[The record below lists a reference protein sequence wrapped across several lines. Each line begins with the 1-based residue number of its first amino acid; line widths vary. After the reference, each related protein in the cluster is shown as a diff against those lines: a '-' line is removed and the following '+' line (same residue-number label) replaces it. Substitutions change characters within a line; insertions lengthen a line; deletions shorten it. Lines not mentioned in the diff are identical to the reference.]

1 MYKGLIFLII
11 LAIVLAIAFYR
22 SPKCEGF
29 QNPFEDPSLAQKGVG
44 NIKADPLPLAKMPSS
59 PYDAIAKTTPSPYR
73 DPANEPARYSRI
85 QGAIADLQTFF
96 GFEIAN
102 LEDRSDPA
110 FQLPI
115 QTARADLSELQALQ
129 STLERNPG
137 IPSRMTNKKLDDILG
152 NLQYLRNEARLIKNV
167 SAEGFADYDDDEEE
181 LLQEG
186 FFNYYGDDED
196 DVYETF
202 VDPIDIQKLRI
213 LLGRWYD
220 FSKKEGFADMAFLE
234 DQIAQISTS
243 FANTMIALQ
252 NNTGIADF
260 RGRFYA
266 FLGIFNEYIKF
277 GTSDDPNLEKSAEHV
292 KTFSNEKVQQDMA
305 KLAII
310 ANMASPC
317 PKVTCPDVSAQE
329 YDKALEDFKTKFG
342 ITIGKKKSKVQRKKA
357 TVRQRAT
364 RRSTEAKPEVVA
376 EQPQPQEAPQTQA
389 APQVAPVVPTPP
401 PITTQIQVSG
411 QCPRATKAQ
420 LNDFYNRLSGEISKL
435 SATNNSDPI
444 MQARIRN
451 LTAIKNSVGDL
462 IDYMKGGTLSAND
475 VPLTKCDIDSSLPVL
490 GNPQAPLPSIL
501 TNLGMPSGLLNA
513 FPGGLSMGDS
523 QTIKQLSGVFDK
535 YMDTLTKGASWNF
548 GFEVNYDSPRALEI
562 MEAQQKEAEAIGS
575 MFSKPWR
582 IDVTGLNPS
591 GVPGM
596 EANSSFNFEPAGPYN
611 KQAKANLDGNDV
623 IRETGLPGFNRG
635 QGAPIAP
642 KTGNFEWKQR
652 AKSICE
658 QVRLRGMNPAD
669 FGCRADVYEDA
680 DPNFSWRGYTA
691 MLCSRLET
699 TMDPGLPVTVGC
711 PPSNWPGWKA

>member
-1 MYKGLIFLII
+1 
-11 LAIVLAIAFYR
+11 
-22 SPKCEGF
+22 
-29 QNPFEDPSLAQKGVG
+29 
-44 NIKADPLPLAKMPSS
+44 
-59 PYDAIAKTTPSPYR
+59 
-73 DPANEPARYSRI
+73 
-85 QGAIADLQTFF
+85 
-96 GFEIAN
+96 
-102 LEDRSDPA
+102 
-110 FQLPI
+110 
-115 QTARADLSELQALQ
+115 
-129 STLERNPG
+129 
-137 IPSRMTNKKLDDILG
+137 
-152 NLQYLRNEARLIKNV
+152 
-167 SAEGFADYDDDEEE
+167 
-181 LLQEG
+181 
-186 FFNYYGDDED
+186 
-196 DVYETF
+196 
-202 VDPIDIQKLRI
+202 
-213 LLGRWYD
+213 
-220 FSKKEGFADMAFLE
+220 
-234 DQIAQISTS
+234 
-243 FANTMIALQ
+243 
-252 NNTGIADF
+252 
-260 RGRFYA
+260 
-266 FLGIFNEYIKF
+266 
-277 GTSDDPNLEKSAEHV
+277 
-292 KTFSNEKVQQDMA
+292 
-305 KLAII
+305 
-310 ANMASPC
+310 
-317 PKVTCPDVSAQE
+317 
-329 YDKALEDFKTKFG
+329 
-342 ITIGKKKSKVQRKKA
+342 
-357 TVRQRAT
+357 
-364 RRSTEAKPEVVA
+364 
-376 EQPQPQEAPQTQA
+376 
-389 APQVAPVVPTPP
+389 
-401 PITTQIQVSG
+401 
-411 QCPRATKAQ
+411 

-535 YMDTLTKGASWNF
+535 YLDTFTKGASWNF
-548 GFEVNYDSPRALEI
+548 GLEVNYDSPRALEI

-575 MFSKPWR
+575 MFSKPWK

-611 KQAKANLDGNDV
+611 KQAKAKLDGNDV
-623 IRETGLPGFNRG
+623 IRESGLPGFNRG

>member
-11 LAIVLAIAFYR
+11 LAIVFAIVLYR

-167 SAEGFADYDDDEEE
+167 STEGFSNYEDEEE

-196 DVYETF
+196 DIYETF

-213 LLGRWYD
+213 LLGRWQN
-220 FSKKEGFADMAFLE
+220 FSKSEGFADMAFLE

-243 FANTMIALQ
+243 FATTMNALQ
-252 NNTGIADF
+252 KNTNVADF
-260 RGRFYA
+260 RSRFYA
-266 FLGIFNEYIKF
+266 FLGIFNDYVKF
-277 GTSDDPNLEKSAEHV
+277 GTEEDPNLEKSAQHV
-292 KTFSNEKVQQDMA
+292 KTFENQKVQQDMA
-305 KLAII
+305 KLAVI

-329 YDKALEDFKTKFG
+329 YDKALEDFKKKFG

-364 RRSTEAKPEVVA
+364 RRSTEEKPEVAA
-376 EQPQPQEAPQTQA
+376 EEKPAPQASQTQA
-389 APQVAPVVPTPP
+389 VPEVAPVVPTPP
-401 PITTQIQVSG
+401 AITTQIQVSG
-411 QCPRATKAQ
+411 QCPRASKAQ
-420 LNDFYNRLSGEISKL
+420 LDDFYNRLSGEISKL

-462 IDYMKGGTLSAND
+462 IDYMKGGTLSANE
-475 VPLTKCDIDSSLPVL
+475 VPLTTCDIQSSLPVL
-490 GNPQAPLPSIL
+490 GNTNAPLPKIL
-501 TNLGMPSGLLNA
+501 TNLGMPGGLLNA

-575 MFSKPWR
+575 MFHKPWK

-596 EANSSFNFEPAGPYN
+596 EAKSTFDFTPSGSYN
-611 KQAKANLDGNDV
+611 KQATAKLDGNTTIHD
-623 IRETGLPGFNRG
+623 TGLPGFNRG

-652 AKSICE
+652 AKNICE

-669 FGCRADVYEDA
+669 FGCRADIYNDA

>member
-11 LAIVLAIAFYR
+11 LAIVLAIAFYW

-44 NIKADPLPLAKMPSS
+44 NIKADPSSLAQMPSS

-167 SAEGFADYDDDEEE
+167 SSEGFSDYEDDEE
-181 LLQEG
+181 LQEG
-186 FFNYYGDDED
+186 YYNYYGEDGD

-213 LLGRWYD
+213 LLGQWHD

-234 DQIAQISTS
+234 DQIASIATS

-252 NNTGIADF
+252 KNTNIADF

-266 FLGIFNEYIKF
+266 FLGIFNQYIKF
-277 GTSDDPNLEKSAEHV
+277 GTVEDPNLEKSAEHV

-342 ITIGKKKSKVQRKKA
+342 ITIGKKKSKVQRKKS

-364 RRSTEAKPEVVA
+364 RRSTVEKPEPSQEVQPQ
-376 EQPQPQEAPQTQA
+376 EQPQTQPQV
-389 APQVAPVVPTPP
+389 APQVAPVQMPP
-401 PITTQIQVSG
+401 PSMTQIQVSG

-420 LNDFYNRLSGEISKL
+420 LDDFYNRLSGEISKL

-462 IDYMKGGTLSAND
+462 IDYMKGGSLSPSD

-548 GFEVNYDSPRALEI
+548 GLEVNYDSPRALEI
-562 MEAQQKEAEAIGS
+562 MEAQQKEAEAIGA
-575 MFSKPWR
+575 MFSKPWK
-582 IDVTGLNPS
+582 IDVTGLNPG

-596 EANSSFNFEPAGPYN
+596 EAKSSMNFEPSGSYN
-611 KQAKANLDGNDV
+611 KQAKAKLDGNDT
-623 IRETGLPGFNRG
+623 ISEAGLPGFNRG

-642 KTGNFEWKQR
+642 KTGNFEWKKR
-652 AKSICE
+652 AKAICE
-658 QVRLRGMNPAD
+658 QVRLRGLNPAD
-669 FGCRADVYEDA
+669 FGCRADIYDDA

>member
-11 LAIVLAIAFYR
+11 LAIVLAIAFYW

-44 NIKADPLPLAKMPSS
+44 NIKADPSSLAQMPSS

-167 SAEGFADYDDDEEE
+167 SSEGFSDYEDDEE
-181 LLQEG
+181 LQEG
-186 FFNYYGDDED
+186 YYNYYGDDGD

-213 LLGRWYD
+213 LLGQWHD

-234 DQIAQISTS
+234 DQIASISTS

-252 NNTGIADF
+252 KNTNIADF

-266 FLGIFNEYIKF
+266 FLGIFNQYIKF
-277 GTSDDPNLEKSAEHV
+277 GTVEDPNLEKSAEHV

-342 ITIGKKKSKVQRKKA
+342 ITIGKKKSKVQRKKS

-364 RRSTEAKPEVVA
+364 RRSTEAKPEPSQEVQPQ
-376 EQPQPQEAPQTQA
+376 EQPQTQSQV
-389 APQVAPVVPTPP
+389 APQVAPVQMPP
-401 PITTQIQVSG
+401 PSMTQIQVSG

-420 LNDFYNRLSGEISKL
+420 LDDFYNRLSGEISKL

-462 IDYMKGGTLSAND
+462 IDYMKGGSLSPSD

-548 GFEVNYDSPRALEI
+548 GLEVNYDSPRALEI
-562 MEAQQKEAEAIGS
+562 MEAQQKEAEAIGA
-575 MFSKPWR
+575 MFSKPWK
-582 IDVTGLNPS
+582 IDVTGLNPG

-596 EANSSFNFEPAGPYN
+596 EANSSMSFEPSGSYN
-611 KQAKANLDGNDV
+611 KQAKAKLDGNDT
-623 IRETGLPGFNRG
+623 IPEAGLPGFNRG

-642 KTGNFEWKQR
+642 KTGNFEWKKR
-652 AKSICE
+652 AKAICE
-658 QVRLRGMNPAD
+658 QVRLRGLNPAD
-669 FGCRADVYEDA
+669 FGCRADIYDDA